1 MYIALKTNKEM
12 IDMRKPKNIE
22 VLDLEEDDEDGF
34 TDGTVD
40 IGKPLMTFSF
50 EPTPQVQALASAA
63 AKPAVTPRDNFS
75 GKKFFNPRQRGATP
89 AVEGEDFA
97 LVRSYKLR
105 PSTMKKLNE
114 IKAKH
119 SNVNVYLNTLVDEAI
134 SFYYDHLFS
143 RNGKS

>member
-1 MYIALKTNKEM
+1 MYTFQKINKELIIM
-12 IDMRKPKNIE
+12 TKPKNIE
-22 VLDLEEDDEDGF
+22 ALDLEEDDEDGF
-34 TDGTVD
+34 TDGAVD

-50 EPTPQVQALASAA
+50 APTPQVQALASAA
-63 AKPAVTPRDNFS
+63 AKPSMISQDNFS
-75 GKKFFNPRQRGATP
+75 GKKFFTSSQRGATP
-89 AVEGEDFA
+89 AVAGEDFT

-105 PSTMKKLNE
+105 PSTMRKLNE

-143 RNGKS
+143 RNSKS

>member
-1 MYIALKTNKEM
+1 M
-12 IDMRKPKNIE
+12 IIMTKPKNIE

-34 TDGTVD
+34 TEGTVD

-50 EPTPQVQALASAA
+50 APTPQVQALASAA
-63 AKPAVTPRDNFS
+63 AKPSMISRDNFS
-75 GKKFFNPRQRGATP
+75 GKKFFNPSQRGATP
-89 AVEGEDFA
+89 AVAGEDFT

-143 RNGKS
+143 LNSKS